1 MTDKEYV
8 FKEMTKIIGILEDIR
23 DFLPTSDAYE
33 EIYLEKYY
41 IRDLRDEFDEQ
52 YTTPIEIEE

>member
-23 DFLPTSDAYE
+23 DFLPTSDADE

-41 IRDLRDEFDEQ
+41 IRDLRDGFDEQ